1 MRGGESACVGD
12 RLAAAG
18 AGSLE
23 VRPWEDAHLRD
34 GRFDQNR
41 MLALLVEAMARG
53 RPRAFL

>member
-1 MRGGESACVGD
+1 VGD

-34 GRFDQNR
+34 GRLDQNR